1 MNILNKNGT
10 LYIVSTPIGNLGD
23 ITLRAIET
31 LKSVDYVLC
40 EDTRVSG
47 KLLKHCGIENRL
59 VSFNDCNE
67 DGKRLEVIV
76 DLMAGKS
83 VALIS
88 DAGTPLISDPGY
100 KLVREAVAKAI
111 KIESIPGPSAVI
123 TALTVS
129 GLPPDKFLFLG
140 YLPKK
145 DGKRKEIL
153 TRTKESVQKIKATVI
168 IYESPYRLLKT
179 LTDIKE
185 VFGDIE
191 VVVCR
196 ELTKMHEEVR
206 REKVSQSI
214 DHFSKSVPK
223 GEVAILF

>member
-59 VSFNDCNE
+59 VSFNDFNE